1 MKSRRPSRK
10 ERKLRNKARAKPH
23 DQTLI
28 WPFLMV

>member
-10 ERKLRNKARAKPH
+10 ERKLRNKARAKSH